1 MNWFLKQLHPKFRL
15 YLPTLLGIVF
25 AISLITIYSVYKLRT
40 TVYQSIE
47 RNLISQVQSIV
58 KMFEREHDLRLEK
71 VKTDLKVAGK
81 LFYDEQLEILDETF
95 LMDAKNQFSG
105 TTFQTGLKKWK
116 HGGTD
121 LLNDHSF
128 VDEVKALIGGT
139 ATVFQKFDSGYIRIS
154 TNVIASEGLR
164 AIGTYIPNESPVVQA
179 IERGEVYI
187 GRAFVVNAWYITAYE
202 PIVIDGDIL
211 GMLYV
216 GDKEKDLP
224 ELRKK
229 ITDIQIGKTGFP
241 FVMDESGTFIIHPFA
256 GGENWSDEQAI
267 QQMLNQKSG
276 IESYRLNRDNV
287 RKLVYWEYFND
298 FRLIIAASVPLKE
311 ETGSMVQKIII
322 NSVIIGLVIIIAL
335 SSLIFFVTTEN
346 VRKFLSQLESSSRR
360 LAKAE
365 QALEQSE
372 RHFQTLFNNSSD
384 DIFVIDFEGNFI
396 EVNQVA
402 CDNLGYAREELL
414 KMNARQIKPEEL
426 KAVVDKNIA
435 MILKFGQHRYESENL
450 ARDGRIIPVEMKSR
464 VIDFRGEKA
473 ILTIARDISERKEV
487 EDRILSTIILTE
499 ENERKRFAAD
509 LHDDLAP
516 ILSTVKLYA
525 DLLKKKNYKKINEEE
540 AIQNIEQLVDM
551 AINSTRTISRNI
563 RSNILQDFGLAA
575 AVNDFCAFINKTES
589 INLEVNT
596 SQYKIEQRGI
606 EETIL
611 YQAVKELINNTL
623 KHASARNVKIELKSY
638 DHQIILYYRDDGAG
652 FDLQAAMKQNTGLG
666 LNNIINKIRS
676 VKGAVD
682 INTKPGQG
690 MFLLASLRL
699 KPASLA
705 DLPT

>member
-1 MNWFLKQLHPKFRL
+1 MIWFLKHLHPKFRL
-15 YLPTLLGIVF
+15 YLPILLGIVF
-25 AISLITIYSVYKLRT
+25 AISLITVYSVYKLKT
-40 TVYQSIE
+40 NLYQSVE
-47 RNLISQVQSIV
+47 RNLIGQVQSIV
-58 KMFEREHDLRLEK
+58 KMFEREHDLRLAK
-71 VKTDLKVAGK
+71 VKTDLKVAGRF
-81 LFYDEQLEILDETF
+81 FYDERLYVLDETQ
-95 LMDAKNQFSG
+95 LMDAKNQVTG
-105 TTFQTGLKKWK
+105 ATFETSIKRWV
-116 HGGTD
+116 HGGRD
-121 LLNDHSF
+121 LLNDHTF
-128 VDEVKALIGGT
+128 VDEVKTLIGGT
-139 ATVFQKFDSGYIRIS
+139 ATIFQKFDSGYIRIS
-154 TNVIASEGLR
+154 TNVLTAEGLR
-164 AIGTYIPNESPVVQA
+164 AVGTYIPNDSPVVHA
-179 IERGEVYI
+179 VERGEVYI

-202 PIVIDGDIL
+202 PIMIEGAII

-241 FVMDESGTFIIHPFA
+241 FVMDETGTFIIHPFA
-256 GGENWSDEQAI
+256 GGENWSDEPII
-267 QQMLNQKSG
+267 QQILNQKSG
-276 IESYRLNRDNV
+276 VARYRLNRDNV
-287 RKLVYWEYFND
+287 RKVVYWEYFND
-298 FRLIIAASVPLKE
+298 FKLIIAASVPLKE
-311 ETGSMVQKIII
+311 ETGAMVQKIII

-335 SSLIFFVTTEN
+335 SSLIFFITTEN
-346 VRKFLSQLESSSRR
+346 VRKFLSQLESSSQR
-360 LAKAE
+360 LVKAE

-384 DIFVIDFEGNFI
+384 DIFVIDFDGNFI

-402 CDNLGYAREELL
+402 CDNLGYSRKEFL
-414 KMNARQIKPEEL
+414 KMNARQIKPDEL

-435 MILKFGQHRYESENL
+435 MINKFGQHRYESENL

-516 ILSTVKLYA
+516 ILSTVKLYT

-676 VKGAVD
+676 VKGSVD

-690 MFLLASLRL
+690 MFLLVSLRL
-699 KPASLA
+699 KPASVA
-705 DLPT
+705 DLPS

>member
-1 MNWFLKQLHPKFRL
+1 
-15 YLPTLLGIVF
+15 V
-25 AISLITIYSVYKLRT
+25 
-40 TVYQSIE
+40 
-47 RNLISQVQSIV
+47 
-58 KMFEREHDLRLEK
+58 
-71 VKTDLKVAGK
+71 
-81 LFYDEQLEILDETF
+81 
-95 LMDAKNQFSG
+95 
-105 TTFQTGLKKWK
+105 
-116 HGGTD
+116 
-121 LLNDHSF
+121 
-128 VDEVKALIGGT
+128 
-139 ATVFQKFDSGYIRIS
+139 
-154 TNVIASEGLR
+154 
-164 AIGTYIPNESPVVQA
+164 
-179 IERGEVYI
+179 
-187 GRAFVVNAWYITAYE
+187 
-202 PIVIDGDIL
+202 
-211 GMLYV
+211 
-216 GDKEKDLP
+216 
-224 ELRKK
+224 
-229 ITDIQIGKTGFP
+229 
-241 FVMDESGTFIIHPFA
+241 
-256 GGENWSDEQAI
+256 
-267 QQMLNQKSG
+267 
-276 IESYRLNRDNV
+276 
-287 RKLVYWEYFND
+287 VYWEYFND
-298 FRLIIAASVPLKE
+298 FKLIIAASVPLKE
-311 ETGSMVQKIII
+311 ETGTMVQKIII

-335 SSLIFFVTTEN
+335 SSLIFFITTEN
-346 VRKFLSQLESSSRR
+346 VRKFLNQLESSSRR
-360 LAKAE
+360 LEKAE

-384 DIFVIDFEGNFI
+384 DIFVIDFDGNFI

-402 CDNLGYAREELL
+402 CDSLGYSHEEFL
-414 KMNARQIKPEEL
+414 KMNAREVKPDEL
-426 KAVVDKNIA
+426 KKDVEKNIS
-435 MILKFGQHRYESENL
+435 MILKFGQHRYESENQT
-450 ARDGRIIPVEMKSR
+450 RDGRIIPVEMKSR

-516 ILSTVKLYA
+516 ILSTVKLYT

-596 SQYKIEQRGI
+596 SLYKIEQRGI

-676 VKGAVD
+676 VKGSVD

-699 KPASLA
+699 KPASAA
-705 DLPT
+705 DLPS

>member
-1 MNWFLKQLHPKFRL
+1 
-15 YLPTLLGIVF
+15 
-25 AISLITIYSVYKLRT
+25 
-40 TVYQSIE
+40 
-47 RNLISQVQSIV
+47 
-58 KMFEREHDLRLEK
+58 
-71 VKTDLKVAGK
+71 
-81 LFYDEQLEILDETF
+81 
-95 LMDAKNQFSG
+95 
-105 TTFQTGLKKWK
+105 
-116 HGGTD
+116 
-121 LLNDHSF
+121 
-128 VDEVKALIGGT
+128 
-139 ATVFQKFDSGYIRIS
+139 
-154 TNVIASEGLR
+154 
-164 AIGTYIPNESPVVQA
+164 
-179 IERGEVYI
+179 
-187 GRAFVVNAWYITAYE
+187 
-202 PIVIDGDIL
+202 
-211 GMLYV
+211 
-216 GDKEKDLP
+216 
-224 ELRKK
+224 
-229 ITDIQIGKTGFP
+229 
-241 FVMDESGTFIIHPFA
+241 
-256 GGENWSDEQAI
+256 
-267 QQMLNQKSG
+267 
-276 IESYRLNRDNV
+276 
-287 RKLVYWEYFND
+287 
-298 FRLIIAASVPLKE
+298 
-311 ETGSMVQKIII
+311 
-322 NSVIIGLVIIIAL
+322 
-335 SSLIFFVTTEN
+335 
-346 VRKFLSQLESSSRR
+346 
-360 LAKAE
+360 
-365 QALEQSE
+365 
-372 RHFQTLFNNSSD
+372 
-384 DIFVIDFEGNFI
+384 VIDFDGNFI

-402 CDNLGYAREELL
+402 CDNIGYSREEFL